1 LKQETEAI
9 LTDIKN
15 SRAAAAVLD
24 GKNVTI
30 RAAVQGDAAAIAA
43 VRVESW
49 RNTYRGVI
57 PDAYLDGMRV
67 EDSAGLWARIL
78 ATPSGDK
85 RIVYVAESEVEAEA
99 SVLGFVAAMK
109 LPEAKFGFHAE
120 LTGIYLKPEA
130 QRAGIGRRL
139 VAEAARACMAEG
151 AEDMLVWVI
160 TQNQAARN
168 FYEKLQA
175 ELVAGQPFT
184 WDGLELHETGYG
196 WRDLPA
202 LIQHCGS

>member
-1 LKQETEAI
+1 M
-9 LTDIKN
+9 TDIKK
-15 SRAAAAVLD
+15 SPASIPVVD

-30 RAAVQGDAAAIAA
+30 RAAVVEDAAAIAA

-49 RNTYRGVI
+49 RTTYRGVI

-67 EDSAGLWARIL
+67 EDSAALWARIL
-78 ATPSGDK
+78 ATPRGDR
-85 RIVYVAESEVEAEA
+85 RIVHVAETEAG
-99 SVLGFVAAMK
+99 VLGFVAAMK
-109 LPEAKFGFHAE
+109 LQEAKFGFHAE

-130 QRAGIGRRL
+130 QRFGIGRL
-139 VAEAARACMAEG
+139 LMAETARACMVEG

-160 TQNQAARN
+160 TQNQTARN
-168 FYEKLQA
+168 FYEMLQA

-202 LIQHCGS
+202 LIQQCGR